1 MKKVECLA
9 KIGQT
14 EEAGQLLSSMHS
26 ENTPEYFYLKGI
38 IELYNG
44 NSEKA
49 KKLFSDGLR
58 LDPENVKCKK
68 SLNKAKQCESFKEQG
83 NELLPHKAPS
93 LQKTIRSAG

>member
-14 EEAGQLLSSMHS
+14 VEAGQLLNSMHA
-26 ENTPEYFYLKGI
+26 ENTPEFFYLKGI

-44 NSEKA
+44 NSDKA

-58 LDPENVKCKK
+58 LDPENLKCQRA
-68 SLNKAKQCESFKEQG
+68 LNKAKRCETYKEQG
-83 NELLPHKAPS
+83 N
-93 LQKTIRSAG
+93 